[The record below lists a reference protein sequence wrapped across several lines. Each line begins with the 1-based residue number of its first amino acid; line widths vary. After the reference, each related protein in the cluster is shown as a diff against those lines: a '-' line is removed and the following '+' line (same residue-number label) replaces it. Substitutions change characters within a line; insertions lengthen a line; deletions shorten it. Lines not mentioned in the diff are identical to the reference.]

1 MTELIDGKK
10 FHILIVEDD
19 RPLAGGLCRALQNE
33 KTEAVSCHTLHE
45 AEELLDAAQGNRG
58 ASMSGEG
65 AADAQSAYDLVILD
79 VNLPD
84 GNGFDF
90 LQQIKAK
97 YDICVIML
105 TANDM
110 ETDIVAGLEAG
121 ADDYITKPFSL
132 AVLRARVATQ
142 LRRVEQSRQAS
153 SMAADTENRPGT
165 GAGYTAACSAEN
177 GAADVVARGVI
188 SGVDAF
194 SHEEGWITDGD
205 YRFHFAKMLFY
216 RGEEQIELSKGE
228 QKLLRLLIENR
239 GITLTR
245 DRLLECIWSVDAAF
259 VDENTLSVTVKR
271 LRDKLGAQERIK
283 TVYGIGYRWE

>member
-1 MTELIDGKK
+1 M
-10 FHILIVEDD
+10 
-19 RPLAGGLCRALQNE
+19 Q
-33 KTEAVSCHTLHE
+33 E
-45 AEELLDAAQGNRG
+45 AEKLL
-58 ASMSGEG
+58 EG
-65 AADAQSAYDLVILD
+65 FSFDLVVLD

-90 LQQIKAK
+90 LQQIKVR

-142 LRRVEQSRQAS
+142 LRRVESRDRNGS
-153 SMAADTENRPGT
+153 PIDTEGISGT
-165 GAGYTAACSAEN
+165 DAGHMAEVSN
-177 GAADVVARGVI
+177 NTGVDNAVGGMTGGDVTGSGAAKNG
-188 SGVDAF
+188 
-194 SHEEGWITDGD
+194 EGWIADGD

-216 RGEEQIELSKGE
+216 RGEEQIELSKSE
-228 QKLLRLLIENR
+228 QKLLRILIENR

-245 DRLLECIWSVDAAF
+245 DRLLDCIWSVDAAF

>member
-1 MTELIDGKK
+1 MGVDKK
-10 FHILIVEDD
+10 QRILIVEDD
-19 RPLAGGLCRALQNE
+19 HPLASGLCRVLQNE

-45 AEELLDAAQGNRG
+45 AEKLLNGRESASAALN
-58 ASMSGEG
+58 EG
-65 AADAQSAYDLVILD
+65 AVGAIARTPFDLVVLD

-90 LQQIKAK
+90 LPQIKAK

-142 LRRVEQSRQAS
+142 LRRVESRDRNGLS
-153 SMAADTENRPGT
+153 VDTEGISGADAGHRAAVSGNTGNDNAAVTGGDVTVSGT
-165 GAGYTAACSAEN
+165 GKN
-177 GAADVVARGVI
+177 G
-188 SGVDAF
+188 
-194 SHEEGWITDGD
+194 EGWIADGD

-216 RGEEQIELSKGE
+216 HGEEQIELSKSE
-228 QKLLRLLIENR
+228 QKLLRVLIENR

-245 DRLLECIWSVDAAF
+245 DRLLDCIWSVDAAF

-271 LRDKLGAQERIK
+271 LRDKLGAHERIK